1 MNAVLVMGAR
11 RGGSGSF
18 RQMNSHR
25 CSITSFHS
33 SNNIAH
39 QSSTS
44 SYNVRFINSNSMA
57 FTTLPLLEQR
67 ISNNSNHRRVIDASA
82 HNFLSHRYRS
92 STKVNDADTGEFF
105 ANPQSFPD
113 FESLGI
119 TSPSLLKRLT
129 SPPLGLKRPSAVQA
143 AIFDT
148 VSKGNCDVIVGA
160 ETGKHFVL
168 YLVLTRVCGVLAGI
182 LQYIFDIDSHQPYN
196 MCITQFVISLFLF
209 GQT

>member
-1 MNAVLVMGAR
+1 MNSVLAMGAG

-18 RQMNSHR
+18 RQMINSHR
-25 CSITSFHS
+25 CSITSTYHS

-44 SYNVRFINSNSMA
+44 SYNLRFINSNSMA
-57 FTTLPLLEQR
+57 FMTFPLSEQR
-67 ISNNSNHRRVIDASA
+67 ISNNSNHRRVIDASP

-148 VSKGNCDVIVGA
+148 VAKGNCDVIGGA
-160 ETGKHFVL
+160 ETGKHFVRIL
-168 YLVLTRVCGVLAGI
+168 Y
-182 LQYIFDIDSHQPYN
+182 
-196 MCITQFVISLFLF
+196 
-209 GQT
+209 